1 MKKKITFC
9 CHPHP
14 HKSGVGFA
22 ALLIIAGALLL
33 CNKLNIIPARYSD
46 ALISWQMLLILIGVL
61 GLVKRHFYNSI
72 ILISLGVFFIIPEI
86 GKVPNNFI
94 GTVSPDFVHIYW
106 PVLLIVAGVLM
117 LIRWIFPHKRRYK
130 IFEGEF
136 SDRAKYYQGEFSDRA
151 KYYHPR
157 RHYHS
162 NRRCGENRKY
172 GESGFIDKNS
182 MFESG
187 EHIVL
192 DPEFKGGTVN
202 TAFGET
208 KLDLRKTNLAE
219 ERTEIEINVAFGSV
233 TIFVPE
239 DWNVQLNV
247 NSMFGAFQDKRLVK
261 NSDTNTNS
269 SKILVIYG
277 SILFGGGELRN

>member
-46 ALISWQMLLILIGVL
+46 ALISWQMLVILIGVL

-94 GTVSPDFVHIYW
+94 GMVPPNFVHIYW

-117 LIRWIFPHKRRYK
+117 LIRWIFPRKRRYK
-130 IFEGEF
+130 IFESEF
-136 SDRAKYYQGEFSDRA
+136 ADRA
-151 KYYHPR
+151 KYYHNR
-157 RHYHS
+157 YHHHS
-162 NRRCGENRKY
+162 TKRCGENKRY
-172 GESGFIDKNS
+172 AENGFIDKNS

-233 TIFVPE
+233 IIFVPE
-239 DWNVQLNV
+239 DWTVQLNV

>member
-1 MKKKITFC
+1 MKKKVTFC

-14 HKSGVGFA
+14 RKSGVGFA

-33 CNKLNIIPARYSD
+33 CNKLNIIPAKYSD

-61 GLVKRHFYNSI
+61 GLIKRHFYNSI

-94 GTVSPDFVHIYW
+94 GAVPPNFVHIYW
-106 PVLLIVAGVLM
+106 PILLIVAGMLM
-117 LIRWIFPHKRRYK
+117 LVRWIFPHKRKYK

-151 KYYHPR
+151 KCYHPR
-157 RHYHS
+157 RHYH
-162 NRRCGENRKY
+162 NNKRY

-208 KLDLRKTNLAE
+208 KLDLRKTNLPE
-219 ERTEIEINVAFGSV
+219 ERTEIEINVAFGNV
-233 TIFVPE
+233 IIFVPE
-239 DWNVQLNV
+239 EWNVQLNV

-261 NSDTNTNS
+261 NSDTNST
-269 SKILVIYG
+269 KILVIYG

>member
-14 HKSGVGFA
+14 RKKGVGFA

-33 CNKLNIIPARYSD
+33 CNKLNIIPAKYSD

-61 GLVKRHFYNSI
+61 GLAKRYFYNSI

-94 GTVSPDFVHIYW
+94 GTIPPNFVHIYW

-117 LIRWIFPHKRRYK
+117 LIHWIFPRKRNYK

-136 SDRAKYYQGEFSDRA
+136 ADRAKYYQH
-151 KYYHPR
+151 KYH
-157 RHYHS
+157 HHS
-162 NRRCGENRKY
+162 TKKCGENKRY
-172 GESGFIDKNS
+172 GESGFIEKNS

-192 DPEFKGGTVN
+192 DPEFKGGSVS

-247 NSMFGAFQDKRLVK
+247 NSMFGAFPDKRLVK
-261 NSDTNTNS
+261 NSDTNS